1 MAAIEIRAAAGDDD
15 AGWIVQAARDVLG
28 SEYQVH
34 SQRQFVV
41 TDVDVL
47 IAERST
53 ERIGFL
59 AWEQQD
65 DTCETL
71 AIACTRRGEGAGTA
85 LMETLHR
92 LAAER
97 GCTRVKV
104 ITTDT
109 NHGARRFYER
119 LGYEVAAIREG
130 AVDECRRRYKPEL
143 PPDMHD
149 EIEYRR
155 SVAPRTVY

>member
-1 MAAIEIRAAAGDDD
+1 MPAIEIRAAREDD
-15 AGWIVQAARDVLG
+15 AGWIVGAARDVLG

-34 SQRQFVV
+34 SQRQFVI

-47 IAERST
+47 IAERSA
-53 ERIGFL
+53 EPIGFL
-59 AWEQQD
+59 AWELQD

-85 LMETLHR
+85 LMAALHG
-92 LAAER
+92 LAARR
-97 GCTRVKV
+97 GCKHAKV
-104 ITTDT
+104 VTTDT
-109 NHGARRFYER
+109 NVGARRFYER
-119 LGYEVAAIREG
+119 LGYEVVAIRAG

-155 SVAPRTVY
+155 SIAYDTVY

>member
-1 MAAIEIRAAAGDDD
+1 MAAIEVRAARDDD
-15 AGWIVQAARDVLG
+15 AGWIVRAAREVLG

-47 IAERST
+47 IAERSA
-53 ERIGFL
+53 ERVGFL
-59 AWEQQD
+59 AWELREN
-65 DTCETL
+65 TCEAL

-85 LMETLHR
+85 LMEALHR
-92 LAAER
+92 LAAKR
-97 GCTRVKV
+97 GCKRVKV
-104 ITTDT
+104 VTTDA
-109 NHGARRFYER
+109 NVGARRFYER
-119 LGYEVAAIREG
+119 LGYTVAAIRKG
-130 AVDECRRRYKPEL
+130 AVDECRLRYKPEL

-155 SVAPRTVY
+155 SIAHDTVY

>member
-1 MAAIEIRAAAGDDD
+1 MAAIEIRAARADD
-15 AGWIVQAARDVLG
+15 ASWIVRAARDVLG

-47 IAERST
+47 IAERSG

-59 AWEQQD
+59 AWEVQD
-65 DTCETL
+65 GACETL
-71 AIACTRRGEGAGTA
+71 AIACTRRGEGAGMA
-85 LMETLHR
+85 LMQALHR
-92 LAAER
+92 LAAAR
-97 GCTRVKV
+97 GCKQVKV
-104 ITTDT
+104 VTTDA
-109 NHGARRFYER
+109 NVGARRFYER
-119 LGYEVAAIREG
+119 LGYGIAAIRPG

-155 SVAPRTVY
+155 SIARDTV

>member
-1 MAAIEIRAAAGDDD
+1 MAGIEIRAARADD

-47 IAERST
+47 IAERSA
-53 ERIGFL
+53 EPIGFL
-59 AWEQQD
+59 AWELRD

-71 AIACTRRGEGAGTA
+71 AIACTHRGEGAGTA
-85 LMETLHR
+85 LMEALHR

-97 GCTRVKV
+97 GCRRLKV
-104 ITTDT
+104 VTTDV
-109 NHGARRFYER
+109 NVGARRFYER
-119 LGYEVAAIREG
+119 LGYDIAAIREG
-130 AVDECRRRYKPEL
+130 AVDECRLRYKPEL
-143 PPDMHD
+143 PADMHN

-155 SVAPRTVY
+155 SLATDTV